1 MLVGGACIEYSR
13 TVWLVKQT
21 CVYSL
26 HVLFHGENKDLLTGD
41 RYGNMQARRRS
52 GHKRKSSTSRTTRI
66 RFDSPKRSRQTE
78 STGQETSHESPS
90 NITCS
95 QRETSHEVPTC
106 SQRETS
112 HEVPTCSQ
120 RETSHEAPTCSQRET
135 SHEVSTYSQRGDG
148 ITPDASQIDARVE
161 SSCPLPNKTSTDQ
174 IDDKPCEEST
184 CEAGECVV
192 FHDRE
197 STRLKE
203 VIATRRKEVV
213 QHSNISELSL
223 HLDQEGLLN
232 DEESEYLE
240 SGASNREKMSR
251 ILDSLKE
258 KPNGF
263 TKFLTCIKREK
274 NHLGHAYIASLLEE
288 RQFAPDSDLQLSAEC
303 RKRIKGNMVTL
314 VKNIDL
320 PSLVPHLRQSF
331 YLPCISGRTQLL
343 THDETNKLL
352 LGKETTQNRI
362 RRIFLILETK
372 GPLAHSQFARCMHAA
387 DDHKT
392 HRELFEEVFED
403 LDFPPD
409 PILPSLSSEDEV
421 ESDDVCISSRSRKR
435 KSLGSQTP
443 SRKRKS
449 SRNQT
454 KATTQTNSP
463 VKQRQVEEPSPPKTI
478 CQEPDDITGSQRV
491 VQTPN
496 ADALV
501 ESSCPVPSGA
511 NTNQI
516 DSKTSEESK
525 HKIEQLITSHHK
537 EVVQHANTFE
547 LSSHLVQEG
556 LLNHDES
563 EYLQSEASNQKK
575 MSQLLDSLKEKP
587 NGFGKFLKC
596 IKRETRHM
604 GHSYVASL
612 LEERQFAPDLELEL
626 SAECKR
632 RIQNNMEELVEGINL
647 SSLVPH
653 LGESFYL
660 PCIQGTTHLLTADET
675 RKLLFESE
683 IPRDKVRSL
692 FSILDTKGP
701 LAHSRFARCMYAA
714 EDEKTHRELFK
725 EVFKDL
731 DFSPDPIL
739 PWLNEEPAN
748 QSSMHKNGYLATDK
762 LLPFVPTNKTQLLE
776 MDGVLGGNCYDELM
790 TNLYHLHHNSDGH
803 QQLVTEVEKAM
814 ARDDLPLELQALYQ
828 IELARSFIFRTQN
841 KRAEEQ
847 LSAVL
852 KLSDKILG
860 NNAFFIIG
868 RCHHTLADLFRI
880 TNDYDQAKKH
890 STKAL
895 MALHSVKPGLD
906 TATAHYVNGCILLEC
921 LSNQHS
927 VTPIDIRLIEKSFH
941 SAINDGKDS
950 DIARR
955 VILPQSHCG
964 LAQLYMSSVSHGVTG
979 DEDNL
984 KKARQSLDA
993 CKCQLGFISQISQH
1007 VYYVVEADWYR
1018 NSGNSSEAV
1027 RLTKEACQIAVN
1039 ITYTPGISSELN
1051 SLT

>member
-1 MLVGGACIEYSR
+1 M
-13 TVWLVKQT
+13 
-21 CVYSL
+21 
-26 HVLFHGENKDLLTGD
+26 
-41 RYGNMQARRRS
+41 
-52 GHKRKSSTSRTTRI
+52 
-66 RFDSPKRSRQTE
+66 
-78 STGQETSHESPS
+78 
-90 NITCS
+90 
-95 QRETSHEVPTC
+95 
-106 SQRETS
+106 
-112 HEVPTCSQ
+112 
-120 RETSHEAPTCSQRET
+120 
-135 SHEVSTYSQRGDG
+135 
-148 ITPDASQIDARVE
+148 E
-161 SSCPLPNKTSTDQ
+161 SSCPLPNKTDTDQ

-184 CEAGECVV
+184 REAGECVV

-240 SGASNREKMSR
+240 SGASTSNREKMSR

-288 RQFAPDSDLQLSAEC
+288 RRFAPDSDLQLSAEC

-314 VKNIDL
+314 VKNIHL

-331 YLPCISGRTQLL
+331 YLPCISGKTQLL
-343 THDETNKLL
+343 THDETSKLL

-372 GPLAHSQFARCMHAA
+372 GPLAHSRFARCLYAA
-387 DDHKT
+387 EDHIT
-392 HRELFEEVFED
+392 HRELFEKVFED

-409 PILPSLSSEDEV
+409 PILPLSSSEDEV

-435 KSLGSQTP
+435 KSSGSQTP
-443 SRKRKS
+443 SRKQKS

-454 KATTQTNSP
+454 KATTHINSP
-463 VKQRQVEEPSPPKTI
+463 VKQRQVEEPSRLKTI
-478 CQEPDDITGSQRV
+478 CQEPNDITGSQHV
-491 VQTPN
+491 VQTPRKAN
-496 ADALV
+496 ADTLV
-501 ESSCPVPSGA
+501 ESSFLVPSGVDA
-511 NTNQI
+511 SQI
-516 DSKTSEESK
+516 ESK
-525 HKIEQLITSHHK
+525 ASEGPTHKIEKLIASHHN

-563 EYLQSEASNQKK
+563 ECLQSEASDQKK

-587 NGFGKFLKC
+587 NGFGRFLKC

-604 GHSYVASL
+604 GHSYIASL

-626 SAECKR
+626 SAECKK
-632 RIQNNMEELVEGINL
+632 RIQNNMEKLVEGINL

-653 LGESFYL
+653 LGQSFYL

-675 RKLLFESE
+675 RKLLFE
-683 IPRDKVRSL
+683 IPQCKVRSL

-714 EDEKTHRELFK
+714 EEEKTHRELFE
-725 EVFKDL
+725 EVFENL
-731 DFSPDPIL
+731 NFSPDPIL
-739 PWLNEEPAN
+739 PWLNEEPAS

-762 LLPFVPTNKTQLLE
+762 LLPFVPADKTQLLE
-776 MDGVLGGNCYDELM
+776 MDGVLAGNCYDELM
-790 TNLYHLHHNSDGH
+790 ENFYHLHHNSDGH
-803 QQLVTEVEKAM
+803 HQLVAEAEKAM
-814 ARDDLPLELQALYQ
+814 ARTDLPLELQALYR

-841 KRAEEQ
+841 KRAEEL

-852 KLSDKILG
+852 ELSDKILG
-860 NNAFFIIG
+860 NNALFIIG
-868 RCHHTLADLFRI
+868 RCHHTFADLFRF
-880 TNDYDQAKKH
+880 TNDYDQAKQH

-927 VTPIDIRLIEKSFH
+927 VTLIDIRLIEKSFH
-941 SAINDGKDS
+941 SAINDGKDN

-955 VILPQSHCG
+955 VTLPQSHCR

-979 DEDNL
+979 DEIEDSL
-984 KKARQSLDA
+984 KKARLSLDA

-1039 ITYTPGISSELN
+1039 INYTLGISSELN
-1051 SLT
+1051 SLIYMNFCMLIIYISLCLDFLM